1 MNLGVVS
8 GNYGSVSTNYRASS
22 MNAIP
27 KANYKACGDTVCF
40 TGKKSAE
47 GAEAPKKKSSVIHK
61 ALVSATNC
69 FFPGLGQ
76 AINGQWGK
84 AAMFAIGA
92 PVAVLAAMTVSLPLA
107 IGVGAVAEAAM
118 FIDAYRNA

>member
-1 MNLGVVS
+1 MNVGMV
-8 GNYGSVSTNYRASS
+8 GNCGIRSVNANYSASSVNSIPKTNYNS
-22 MNAIP
+22 
-27 KANYKACGDTVCF
+27 CGDTVCF
-40 TGKKSAE
+40 TGKKKAE
-47 GAEAPKKKSSVIHK
+47 DAEPKKKSSVIHK
-61 ALVSATNC
+61 GLVAMTNC

-84 AAMFAIGA
+84 AAFFALGA
-92 PVAVLAAMTVSLPLA
+92 PAVVLGAMCVSLPLA